1 MRVSQAKK
9 QCQKPSAPGSAKRW
23 AGATSIYKK
32 KRAANLS
39 WFFQGR
45 PKLMPQNEASCRRL
59 SPSATLKITPSRVLS
74 LRRNTRRVART
85 FLSAFE
91 GTELKNPGFS
101 ATKTFMENFRQLME
115 IIGTAVDG
123 VGVFI
128 VAAGA
133 LVATARL
140 LVRRTQN
147 TGNYYS
153 SYRQDIGRAILL
165 GLEFLI
171 AGDIIRTVVVAP
183 TIQNVLVLGLI
194 VLIRTFLSL
203 SLQLEIEG
211 RLPWQ
216 RANNG

>member
-1 MRVSQAKK
+1 M
-9 QCQKPSAPGSAKRW
+9 
-23 AGATSIYKK
+23 
-32 KRAANLS
+32 
-39 WFFQGR
+39 
-45 PKLMPQNEASCRRL
+45 
-59 SPSATLKITPSRVLS
+59 
-74 LRRNTRRVART
+74 
-85 FLSAFE
+85 
-91 GTELKNPGFS
+91 
-101 ATKTFMENFRQLME
+101 FMENFRQLME
-115 IIGTAVDG
+115 IVGTAVDG

-133 LVATARL
+133 IVATARL
-140 LVRRTQN
+140 LVRRSHN

-211 RLPWQ
+211 RLPW
-216 RANNG
+216 RREGLPPD